1 MASAMLRFRNVPTLC
16 AIVVLAQLVLQQPA
30 LAQIGADP
38 IGRIAQTGSYP
49 GGQGVLIGRDASGTT
64 VCYRREEGDS
74 HRLDIGVGAIG
85 AFVRLETPE
94 PRDALPRLPVRAY
107 AGVEEVRN
115 DRSTGRF
122 TPLLAYEDEIT
133 YVVPDRTLG
142 SFVLVATREA
152 ARFLAVVA
160 AARGNFLVVEQ
171 RNAAVRDYVAVYQFD
186 RTAAEAILACRQR
199 HGT

>member
-1 MASAMLRFRNVPTLC
+1 MPTLRPVLTLC
-16 AIVVLAQLVLQQPA
+16 AIVALAQLALQQPV

-38 IGRIAQTGSYP
+38 IGRIAQTGSYL
-49 GGQGVLIGRDASGTT
+49 GGHGVLIGRDASGTT

-94 PRDALPRLPVRAY
+94 SRDALPRPPVRAY

-133 YVVPDRTLG
+133 YVVPDRTSA
-142 SFVLVATREA
+142 SFVLIATREA

-171 RNAAVRDYVAVYQFD
+171 RNAAIRDYVAVYQFD
-186 RTAAEAILACRQR
+186 RTAAEAILACQRR
-199 HGT
+199 HGI